1 MEDAKILVIDDE
13 KNILESVKMVL
24 TYENYPVE
32 TTNNGLDGIDLFKT
46 LKPDI
51 VILDVKMPGFNGIE
65 ILQRIRSL
73 PKGHHLR
80 IIICSGWDSE
90 ALKEQAIYEGA
101 NDYVIKPIGFNE
113 LEALVA

>member
-1 MEDAKILVIDDE
+1 MARILYVDDDE
-13 KNILESVKMVL
+13 NNREIMSYVISVLGHEPLLASNGIQAINIVITEQ
-24 TYENYPVE
+24 
-32 TTNNGLDGIDLFKT
+32 
-46 LKPDI
+46 PDV
-51 VILDVKMPGFNGIE
+51 VILDYKLPGLNGIE

-73 PKGHHLR
+73 PKGQHLR